1 VVIQG
6 TAGQLHQQ
14 AVVGI
19 IPQHPAHQGIELA
32 VVEMLRL
39 PLQIA
44 IDPHRRRI
52 KAFLFD
58 APADGG
64 IGPQGQLLPLSRI
77 VRRRQQS
84 AGKTRRQKS
93 RYGLGRPAAEAAG
106 QLPQGGEA
114 VAARILAHGR
124 GTGNGEQFAARRQGN
139 EFVLPGQPHPGAVHA
154 HQQQIRVFKN
164 LAGGIGHHG
173 QNGLAGFHGTGPFC
187 EISLYAIAEDSTAA
201 EPMPAS
207 PGAGR
212 NLPFAAG
219 RLSAMLC
226 AMRVLLATLH
236 SKFVHASLALPLLAG
251 FCRASQRQLLIREY
265 TVHEPKEAV
274 LAAILAENPDVV
286 ALSVYIWNRRA
297 SLELAD
303 ALAVA
308 KPDLRI
314 VVGGPEV
321 SFDGPDLFARHPG
334 LSALIRGEGEL
345 PLRDLLTA
353 WQEQR
358 PPADI
363 PRLTWRSENRVV
375 ENPDGPTLATLDEI
389 PSPFALELVDLSR
402 GLVYLETSR
411 GCPFRCAFCMSALD
425 PRVRSYSMARIEADL
440 SLLMER
446 EVPCVKLV
454 DRTFNYDAERARHI
468 FSFILQ
474 HNRRSRFHFEIGAQ
488 LLDEAT
494 LQLLEKAPAGLF
506 QFEIGVQSTRAD
518 TLAAIRRSTDLDVL
532 FENVRRLRRADNI
545 PLHLDLIA
553 GLPGENYGEFCLSI
567 DRLLDLRPHHLQL
580 EPVKLLPGA
589 PLRRQAAQFGLRH
602 DPHPP
607 YTVLGTPE
615 LSFADLERLRG
626 MGRMLDLTWNAGRL
640 RPFSIS
646 WRASASPRLPLWS
659 NWRITGTFTNWTA
672 GPCPS
677 VSCSNSSGYSSWTAT
692 TPTTVLSCDPAWPVI
707 SPFANAARRIG
718 FPNSSIWRCIPMRLN
733 RARPSSRQKPNA
745 SKARASNCSI

>member
-1 VVIQG
+1 
-6 TAGQLHQQ
+6 
-14 AVVGI
+14 
-19 IPQHPAHQGIELA
+19 
-32 VVEMLRL
+32 
-39 PLQIA
+39 
-44 IDPHRRRI
+44 
-52 KAFLFD
+52 
-58 APADGG
+58 
-64 IGPQGQLLPLSRI
+64 
-77 VRRRQQS
+77 
-84 AGKTRRQKS
+84 
-93 RYGLGRPAAEAAG
+93 
-106 QLPQGGEA
+106 
-114 VAARILAHGR
+114 
-124 GTGNGEQFAARRQGN
+124 
-139 EFVLPGQPHPGAVHA
+139 
-154 HQQQIRVFKN
+154 
-164 LAGGIGHHG
+164 
-173 QNGLAGFHGTGPFC
+173 
-187 EISLYAIAEDSTAA
+187 
-201 EPMPAS
+201 
-207 PGAGR
+207 
-212 NLPFAAG
+212 
-219 RLSAMLC
+219 MLC

-251 FCRASQRQLLIREY
+251 FCRATQRQLLIREY

-303 ALAVA
+303 ALVVA

-358 PPADI
+358 PPVNI

-454 DRTFNYDAERARHI
+454 DRTFNYDAERARHL
-468 FSFILQ
+468 FSFILH
-474 HNRRSRFHFEIGAQ
+474 HNRQSRFHFEIGAQ
-488 LLDEAT
+488 LLDDAT

-518 TLAAIRRSTDLDVL
+518 TLAAIGRSTDLNVL
-532 FENVRRLRRADNI
+532 FENVRRLRPADNI

-553 GLPGENYGEFCLSI
+553 GLPGENYRDFCLSI

-640 RPFSIS
+640 TTFFNQLSRLCQSPAAALEQLADYWHLHQLDRRPLSQRELFQQLWLFILDSYDADDRLILRSCLARDFALCERCPADRVPEFVDLALHPDEAEQSKVLIQAETKRIKGQGIKLQHLTVAFSH
-646 WRASASPRLPLWS
+646 LPNTVGRSVCLFLYRTAPGRS
-659 NWRITGTFTNWTA
+659 MEITE
-672 GPCPS
+672 
-677 VSCSNSSGYSSWTAT
+677 
-692 TPTTVLSCDPAWPVI
+692 
-707 SPFANAARRIG
+707 
-718 FPNSSIWRCIPMRLN
+718 IPL
-733 RARPSSRQKPNA
+733 
-745 SKARASNCSI
+745 